1 MRLRAGQGARGKVV
15 DLDTGLTV
23 RKVIWLEFEQPGAT
37 EGPGTL
43 EAYKVDSDGSISKDA
58 SGDYLTYVARG
69 RFRWVREGAPE
80 AVGHPLTGGQADTRV
95 RLGAPSCARCRS
107 PLTLPGDDLCARC
120 NARDRGYKLSALPA
134 LSSLADSPLAAGPCA
149 HRGCNRLGTYS
160 VADEAPASSVV
171 GDVAGVGRFAFRRG
185 MTVGRRWY
193 CPWHWQPPRLLDAKG
208 EVVQELDD
216 GCGVRPT

>member
-1 MRLRAGQGARGKVV
+1 VRLRAGQGARGKVV

-23 RKVIWLEFEQPGAT
+23 RKVIWLEFEQPGAI

-43 EAYKVDSDGSISKDA
+43 EAYRVDSDGSISKDA

-69 RFRWVREGAPE
+69 QFRWVREEPIGA
-80 AVGHPLTGGQADTRV
+80 RV

-120 NARDRGYKLSALPA
+120 YAEDRGYDLP
-134 LSSLADSPLAAGPCA
+134 SLVGSPLAAGPCA

-171 GDVAGVGRFAFRRG
+171 SGRFAFRRG